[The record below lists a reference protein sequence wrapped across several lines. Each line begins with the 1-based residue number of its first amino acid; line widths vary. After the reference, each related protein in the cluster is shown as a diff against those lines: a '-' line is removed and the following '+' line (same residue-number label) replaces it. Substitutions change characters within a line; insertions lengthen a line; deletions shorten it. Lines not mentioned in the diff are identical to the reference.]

1 LHLPPP
7 PLERSGKGG
16 GGRWRSCTS
25 NLTVATNKTLY
36 SWYDY
41 EKISYIYTK
50 KNTEEVRGYALE
62 EYKKVIDHQ
71 VSLRKTVPPGIYA
84 EYGCMLYKSG
94 RKKDGLKYIKEEAK
108 LYPESEKYISK
119 LIKQLEQ

>member
-1 LHLPPP
+1 MKIKNRLYLPA
-7 PLERSGKGG
+7 LIIA
-16 GGRWRSCTS
+16 WAFIYMSC
-25 NLTVATNKTLY
+25 NTNKTLY

-71 VSLRKTVPPGIYA
+71 VSLRKNVPPGIYA